1 MGDAVWTSYD
11 LRNFN
16 FQSRTT
22 IALRKLDSHPVLMKD
37 VLLDKNDWEIWF
49 DEALSPSSGEN
60 ALYIVLCSRAPPV
73 FDGEDAPVSYLSV
86 TRGTWERLARE
97 FHIHRSIMR
106 TIARRVAF
114 FSSSYEDDGRPSK
127 LKIGFTAR
135 MSAYLP
141 GDLALSVTYIPSTE
155 STFAVMYGCNDQ
167 QMREVEKRA
176 RVAGDRL
183 KYPLLLL
190 GIFAE
195 LERDRLVA
203 KADQL
208 LDGFTIRSEHLEN
221 GLWDPTREMN
231 NEKTQEY
238 LAICLQ
244 SRSLVDHIRAVKR
257 QLLKLT
263 TEIDEF
269 GNYFSSHKSEAHPA
283 DGKKARRFKKAGV
296 QMKKRVQDIINEYED
311 KIDECNM
318 IVGNTTLAMQTVWNQ
333 IARTDSDLN
342 TRIAQANTTIALET
356 KRESTQMRSI
366 ALLTMV
372 YLPFSSV
379 AAIFSM
385 DLFDWG
391 AQDGESVVSKYIWVF
406 AVFAVG
412 LTLITIF
419 AWYRITY
426 RRTRAAEKDPFE
438 QQCKMV

>member
-1 MGDAVWTSYD
+1 MGDAAWTSYD

-22 IALRKLDSHPVLMKD
+22 IALRKLDSNPVLMKD

-49 DEALSPSSGEN
+49 DEAPSASSWEN
-60 ALYIVLCSRAPPV
+60 ALCIVLCSRAPPV

-127 LKIGFTAR
+127 VKIGFTAR

-141 GDLALSVTYIPSTE
+141 SDLALSITYIPSTE
-155 STFAVMYGCNDQ
+155 STFAVMYGCNEQ

-263 TEIDEF
+263 VEIDEF